1 MTAGDA
7 SPPLPEELQLEVTG
21 ACNLRCRMCLV
32 SYQPTI
38 GRRRG
43 SVTAESLRLLLDDLP
58 SVRRLSL
65 QGLGEPLL
73 APELAEMIAEAKRRE
88 IEVGFNTN
96 GMLLD
101 EARADRLVELGVD
114 WVHVSLDA
122 AHAEVFEQIR
132 QRAKFERVVN
142 GIRAIVAARARCGQG
157 ARPFLQINAVLM
169 RRTLGELV
177 PLVELAADLEVD
189 RLWVQQLSH
198 DLSDAETNV
207 RFTRLRRFV
216 EGEVL
221 WGRGASSG
229 ELSQVRV
236 VLDEARAAASRRGL
250 TLRLPELD
258 DRPRHEDWG
267 RMPCEW
273 PWHSTYVNHDGRVQ
287 PCCMVMGSERATM
300 GNAFDD
306 GFPAVWSGDA
316 YQEFRAQLLSES
328 PPAVCRGCAYYRRT
342 F

>member
-1 MTAGDA
+1 MTAGA
-7 SPPLPEELQLEVTG
+7 APALPEELQIEVTG

-32 SYQPTI
+32 SYQPAI
-38 GRRRG
+38 GRRQG
-43 SVTAESLRLLLDDLP
+43 SVTAASLRRLLDELP
-58 SVRRLSL
+58 SVRRLTL

-73 APELAEMIAEAKRRE
+73 APELGEMIAEANARG

-96 GMLLD
+96 GTLLD
-101 EARADRLVELGVD
+101 AARADRLIGLGVD

-122 AHAEVFEQIR
+122 AHAEVFEEIR
-132 QRAKFERVVN
+132 HRAKFERVVA
-142 GIRAIVAARARCGQG
+142 GVREIVAARARAGS

-169 RRTLGELV
+169 RRTLGEMV
-177 PLVELAADLEVD
+177 PLVDLVADLGVD

-198 DLSDAETNV
+198 DFSDTETNV

-216 EGEVL
+216 DGEVL
-221 WGRGASSG
+221 WGNGASS
-229 ELSQVRV
+229 EALASVRA
-236 VLDEARAAASRRGL
+236 VLDATRAAATRRGL
-250 TLRLPELD
+250 TVRLPEID
-258 DRPRHEDWG
+258 DRPRQEDWG
-267 RMPCEW
+267 RLPCEW
-273 PWHSTYVNHDGRVQ
+273 PWHSSYVNHDGRVQ

-300 GNAFDD
+300 GNAFDE
-306 GFPAVWSGDA
+306 GFAAVWSGDT